1 MPSSVNNATRPQVR
15 KASTKPGMATSR
27 SVTQQQLNRRAA
39 RAARRAAE
47 RRRRN
52 AIFGVLATVLV
63 IGLAFLLFHDKLPSS
78 GGAAGVKQT
87 YNCPAPTATPVGP
100 VPVGTPAAKLPPA
113 PEGVATQTQQVTY
126 TDAAGA
132 TQSASMQYMVLHEGC
147 GPAAQKGDTVTV
159 TYTGWTQADGKEFD
173 SSLSH
178 APYTFQVTGLGSDQ
192 PNVIQGWNW
201 GLIGMKP
208 GETRRLI
215 IPASL
220 GYGAQG
226 SPPAIPPNATLV
238 FDITLV
244 SIDSH
249 S

>member
-87 YNCPAPTATPVGP
+87 YNCPAPT
-100 VPVGTPAAKLPPA
+100 
-113 PEGVATQTQQVTY
+113 
-126 TDAAGA
+126 A